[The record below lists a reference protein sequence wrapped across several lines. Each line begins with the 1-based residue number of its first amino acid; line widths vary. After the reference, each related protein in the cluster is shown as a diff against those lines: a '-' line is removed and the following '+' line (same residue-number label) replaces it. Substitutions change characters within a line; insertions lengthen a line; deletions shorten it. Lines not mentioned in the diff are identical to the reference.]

1 MFGGMTSL
9 TGGGGLSSS
18 SSSSA
23 GGGDNTFA
31 NGFDY
36 KNGADNSSTNMLLIG
51 GLVLVA
57 LFALKAGK

>member
-1 MFGGMTSL
+1 MFGGMESL

-23 GGGDNTFA
+23 DGDNTFA

-36 KNGADNSSTNMLLIG
+36 KSGGDNSNTNMLLIG